1 MTVDLFFAF
10 DNHGL
15 NVTIRLVKED
25 TLKIIFV
32 DSCVYECY
40 CVEWRNNV
48 RKNGENVMA

>member
-1 MTVDLFFAF
+1 MWPSNDILKLDLFFAF

-25 TLKIIFV
+25 TLEMIFV

-40 CVEWRNNV
+40 CVE
-48 RKNGENVMA
+48 